1 MNIEIKIYNVSK
13 HALILLKDTIGKVAE
28 VEVYDKDDTFD
39 NVAYIKIKAG
49 QRWELQGSRKDIEAV
64 FIFVDDRMWGVKCS
78 DFESISVF

>member
-28 VEVYDKDDTFD
+28 VEVYDQDDTFD

-49 QRWELQGSRKDIEAV
+49 QRWELRGSRKDIEAV
-64 FIFVDDRMWGVKCS
+64 FLYVEDRMWGVS
-78 DFESISVF
+78 YTDFESITLF